1 MYDLKNVIRL
11 RGQLQPSSST
21 FLDGQEVY
29 TYKGVTL
36 YHNTY
41 PKDGSFRIAKEF
53 ETDSI
58 VPGELSYNKVEM
70 EVNKGGDIVVDEG
83 LETQKV
89 VKAGDEYEEA
99 TAYPSREGGEDV
111 DFYVEDDFHKQLE
124 EISKELDEI
133 NQKVEMFGYDK

>member
-1 MYDLKNVIRL
+1 
-11 RGQLQPSSST
+11 
-21 FLDGQEVY
+21 
-29 TYKGVTL
+29 
-36 YHNTY
+36 
-41 PKDGSFRIAKEF
+41 
-53 ETDSI
+53 
-58 VPGELSYNKVEM
+58 M
-70 EVNKGGDIVVDEG
+70 EVSKGEDIVVDEG

-99 TAYPSREGGEDV
+99 TAFPAREGGEDV